1 MLIEDA
7 ATKLQELRSV
17 NESMNQ
23 LAQRK
28 AELEK
33 EIEEYVVAN
42 GDVMAHGLVA
52 KMKKGR
58 DSKEHERAA
67 QEHGA
72 TEDLIAQFTTV
83 TPSIAWAKITA
94 KMKIDMKPY
103 TTDGKKSF
111 VIEQIW

>member
-1 MLIEDA
+1 MKIEDA
-7 ATKLQELRSV
+7 ATKLQELRAV

-33 EIEEYVVAN
+33 EIESYVVTY

-52 KMKKGR
+52 KMKKGN
-58 DSKEHERAA
+58 DSKDHERAA
-67 QEHGA
+67 LEHGA
-72 TEDLIAQFTTV
+72 SEELIKEFTV
-83 TPSIAWAKITA
+83 DKPSISWAKITA

-103 TTDGKKSF
+103 TTPGKKSF
-111 VIEQIW
+111 VIEQVW